1 MKGRVLEH
9 KAMEAS
15 LLGAADNKVKEPLEE
30 IETLRVRAEVLSSSV
45 ANLNVQ
51 DFIYLK
57 KVTLTVPLSNINT
70 L

>member
-1 MKGRVLEH
+1 
-9 KAMEAS
+9 MEAS

>member
-1 MKGRVLEH
+1 
-9 KAMEAS
+9 MEAS

-30 IETLRVRAEVLSSSV
+30 AETLRVRAEVLNSSI
-45 ANLNVQ
+45 ANLNIQ

-57 KVTLTVPLSNINT
+57 KEVTLIVPLSNINT

>member
-1 MKGRVLEH
+1 
-9 KAMEAS
+9 MEVS